1 LGKVGVDSNTLG
13 LAPGALRQGMAG
25 QVLASAIDRDY
36 VVPYAAMLT
45 SLREHNPHVGVAA
58 YVLHYD
64 LVEDDRRLLEAVSD
78 RTGFDITLI
87 RIPAYPFRSFTTRRR
102 NNIAGKD
109 KMSPISYAKAFLDRF
124 LPTHVG
130 RLLCIDADVIVNGDM
145 SEIWQMDVTP
155 PVMAAANIPRMH
167 SHQFNSGFM
176 LLDLAKWRHW
186 GIADIAERFLARYS
200 DSLHSHDQHV
210 LNLIF
215 KGRWQRLDL
224 KWNYIE
230 DHFRLRKNASA
241 YSEAEVMAARDAP
254 IVVHY
259 AVGSDKPWHPHCG
272 HPRADL
278 YRVCRAKLQPLMAG
292 LELKD
297 PQDQHGP
304 GQS

>member
-1 LGKVGVDSNTLG
+1 VDSNTLK
-13 LAPGALRQGMAG
+13 LAPGAPRQKMAR
-25 QVLASAIDRDY
+25 QVLASAIDRNY
-36 VVPYAAMLT
+36 VVPYAAMLA
-45 SLREHNPHVGVAA
+45 SLREHNPHVGVTA

-64 LVEDDRRLLEAVSD
+64 LVEDDRRFLEAVSG

-87 RIPAYPFRSFTTRRR
+87 RIPAYPFRSFITRRR
-102 NNIAGKD
+102 NNLAGKD

-124 LPTHVG
+124 LPTDVA
-130 RLLCIDADVIVNGDM
+130 RLLCIDADIIVNGDM
-145 SEIWQMDVTP
+145 AEIWQMDVTS

-176 LLDLAKWRHW
+176 LLDLAEWRRW
-186 GIADIAERFLARYS
+186 EIADIAERFLARYS

-215 KGRWQRLDL
+215 KDRWQRLDL

-230 DHFRLRKNASA
+230 DHFRFRKKESA
-241 YSEAEVMAARDAP
+241 YSEAEVIAAREAP
-254 IVVHY
+254 VVVHY
-259 AVGSDKPWHPHCG
+259 AVGSDKPWHPHSQ
-272 HPRADL
+272 HPRVDL
-278 YRVCRAKLQPLMAG
+278 YRNCRAKLLPLMAG

-297 PQDQHGP
+297 PQDQHWP

>member
-1 LGKVGVDSNTLG
+1 MDSNTLK
-13 LAPGALRQGMAG
+13 LAPGALRQEMAR
-25 QVLASAIDRDY
+25 QVLASAIDRNY

-64 LVEDDRRLLEAVSD
+64 LMEDDRRFLEAVSD
-78 RTGFDITLI
+78 RTGIDVTLI
-87 RIPAYPFRSFTTRRR
+87 RVPAYPFRSFTTRRR

-109 KMSPISYAKAFLDRF
+109 KMAAISYAKAFVDRY
-124 LPTHVG
+124 LPTDVG
-130 RLLCIDADVIVNGDM
+130 RLVCIDADIVVNGDM
-145 SEIWQMDVTP
+145 SEIWQMDVTS

-176 LLDLAKWRHW
+176 LLDLAEWRRW
-186 GIADIAERFLARYS
+186 GISDIAERFLTRYS

-215 KGRWQRLDL
+215 KDRWQRLDL

-230 DHFRLRKNASA
+230 DHFRFRKKSETA
-241 YSEAEVMAARDAP
+241 YSEAEVIAARDAP
-254 IVVHY
+254 VVVHY
-259 AVGSDKPWHPHCG
+259 AVGSDKPWHPYSQ

-278 YRVCRAKLQPLMAG
+278 YRVCHAKLQPLMAG
-292 LELKD
+292 LELND
-297 PQDQHGP
+297 PQDQRWP
-304 GQS
+304 SQS

>member
-1 LGKVGVDSNTLG
+1 VDSNTLK
-13 LAPGALRQGMAG
+13 LAPGALHQDMAR
-25 QVLASAIDRDY
+25 QVLASAIDRNY

-64 LVEDDRRLLEAVSD
+64 LVEDDRRFLEAVSD

-87 RIPAYPFRSFTTRRR
+87 RIPAYPFRSFITRRR
-102 NNIAGKD
+102 NNLAGKD

-124 LPTHVG
+124 LPADVA
-130 RLLCIDADVIVNGDM
+130 RLLCIDADIIVNGDM
-145 SEIWQMDVTP
+145 TEIWQMDVTF

-176 LLDLAKWRHW
+176 LLDLAEWRRW
-186 GIADIAERFLARYS
+186 EIADIAERFLARYS

-215 KGRWQRLDL
+215 KDRWQRLDL

-230 DHFRLRKNASA
+230 DHFRFRKKESA
-241 YSEAEVMAARDAP
+241 YSEAEVIAAREAP
-254 IVVHY
+254 VVVHY
-259 AVGSDKPWHPHCG
+259 AVGSDKPWHPHSR
-272 HPRADL
+272 HPRVDL
-278 YRVCRAKLQPLMAG
+278 YRNCRAKLLPLMAG

-297 PQDQHGP
+297 PQDQHRP